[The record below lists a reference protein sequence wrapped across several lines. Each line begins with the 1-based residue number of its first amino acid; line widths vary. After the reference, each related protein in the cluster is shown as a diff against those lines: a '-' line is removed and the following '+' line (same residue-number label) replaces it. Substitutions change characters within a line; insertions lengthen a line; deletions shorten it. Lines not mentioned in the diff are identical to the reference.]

1 MTFDEMPLL
10 QDPSPRLLEN
20 SQMILSD
27 FLQEDFT
34 FPASLPP
41 VAQVQSPR
49 RFSPHKQ
56 GIGNAIHVTWPTRR
70 LAD

>member
-10 QDPSPRLLEN
+10 QDPSPRLLED

-27 FLQEDFT
+27 FSQEDFT

-41 VAQVQSPR
+41 VAQVQSPHG
-49 RFSPHKQ
+49 FSPHDQ
-56 GIGNAIHVTWPTRR
+56 GAANATHVTWPTSR
-70 LAD
+70 LAE